1 MLFSSSI
8 LIQNVINLQARAFKP
23 AVVFTQNFAYQKH
36 TLYPLNREFKKARQV
51 ALTSLL
57 CHRVLEI
64 KTLIFV
70 DRLQNNRGL
79 PCFARCTCA
88 EVETKEC
95 HKESRSHWQEAKVY
109 ECHPQTS
116 V

>member
-79 PCFARCTCA
+79 PCFTRCTCA

-109 ECHPQTS
+109 ECHP
-116 V
+116 